1 LEKKRSFLNKG
12 LLFLGILFVF
22 FFISSIVIVAVSK
35 KDQYGGSKIA
45 IVRVQ
50 GVITSSKAVLE
61 EMDKYRKNPTVKGI
75 VLRVNTVGGGVA
87 PSQEI
92 REAVKRMQRAGKKV
106 VVSMGSVA
114 ASGGYYISCGADKIF
129 ANPGTLTGS
138 IGVIMEFPNVQEL
151 MKTVGVRS
159 SVIKSGKFK
168 DIGSP
173 VRPMTTEEKAIL
185 QGVIDDVYDQF
196 ISTIS
201 EDRHMKKSDVR
212 ALADGR
218 IFSGRK
224 AKELGLVDEIGS
236 IQKSIEAAAKL
247 CNVGDYEVLEK
258 KKKSGILQ
266 LLNGVF
272 GGSLFSARS
281 LPSLCFRGIEFRWS
295 P

>member
-1 LEKKRSFLNKG
+1 M
-12 LLFLGILFVF
+12 FVF
-22 FFISSIVIVAVSK
+22 FFISSIIIVAVSK
-35 KDQYGGSKIA
+35 KDQYGSSKIA
-45 IVRVQ
+45 IVRVK

-61 EMDKYRKNPTVKGI
+61 EMEQYQKNPTVKGI

-92 REAVKRMQRAGKKV
+92 HEAVKRMQKAGKKV

-151 MKTVGVRS
+151 MKTVGVKS
-159 SVIKSGKFK
+159 AVIKSGKFK

-173 VRPMTTEEKAIL
+173 VRPMTAEEKGIL

-196 ISTIS
+196 VSTIS
-201 EDRHMKKSDVR
+201 KDRHIKKSDVK
-212 ALADGR
+212 AFADGR

-224 AKELGLVDEIGS
+224 AKDLGLIDEIGS
-236 IQKSIEAAAKL
+236 IQESIEAAAKL
-247 CNVGDYEVLEK
+247 CNIDDYEVLEK
-258 KKKSGILQ
+258 KEKSSILQ
-266 LLNGVF
+266 MLNGLF
-272 GGSLFSARS
+272 EGSLFSARS
-281 LPSLCFRGIEFRWS
+281 LPSLSFRGIEYRWS

>member
-1 LEKKRSFLNKG
+1 ML
-12 LLFLGILFVF
+12 LGIMFAF
-22 FFISSIVIVAVSK
+22 FFISSIIMVAVSK
-35 KDQYGGSKIA
+35 KDQYGNSKIA

-50 GVITSSKAVLE
+50 GVITSSKAVLK
-61 EMDKYRKNPTVKGI
+61 EMDGYRKNPTVKGI

-92 REAVKRMQRAGKKV
+92 HEAVKRMQKAGKKV
-106 VVSMGSVA
+106 VVSMGSIA

-151 MKTVGVRS
+151 MKTVGVKS
-159 SVIKSGKFK
+159 AVVKSGKFK

-173 VRPMTTEEKAIL
+173 VRPMTVEEKGIL

-201 EDRHMKKSDVR
+201 EDRHMDKNDVR
-212 ALADGR
+212 VISDGR

-236 IQKSIEAAAKL
+236 IQESIEAAAKL
-247 CNVGDYEVLEK
+247 CNIKNYEVLEK
-258 KKKSGILQ
+258 KEKSGISK
-266 LLNGVF
+266 LLNGLF
-272 GGSLFSARS
+272 EGSLFSARS
-281 LPSLCFRGIEFRWS
+281 FSSLCFRGIEYRWS